1 MTRLTIDDLTG
12 DMPEQKLIE
21 ALDDDQDGFADEKAF
36 AAALASAN
44 ARAEAVFGGAVP
56 AQYSSSADYAVRA
69 FLLDILYRRRGVAD
83 DSNPWAKL
91 ADEQEARLRALASG
105 TEAIDATTDGVII
118 SKPAKIYN
126 SLGVLS

>member
-1 MTRLTIDDLTG
+1 
-12 DMPEQKLIE
+12 
-21 ALDDDQDGFADEKAF
+21 
-36 AAALASAN
+36 
-44 ARAEAVFGGAVP
+44 
-56 AQYSSSADYAVRA
+56 
-69 FLLDILYRRRGVAD
+69 VAD

-126 SLGVLS
+126 SLGVMS